1 MQESEKNIFWFII
14 FQIAIIFVILF
25 FSILIDKTLLLRC
38 FCCWHSVHFGFLF
51 SFFFLF
57 FVLANK
63 DFLKTQQSHISKEF
77 HKQMAKC
84 FSLCTHSLT
93 HIFTHTHT
101 HISSSKCLKNRNQL
115 FETIEIK
122 IKRGSFL
129 LLPNCIYFFLSGG
142 WAWKRKK

>member
-51 SFFFLF
+51 SFFFYFLF
-57 FVLANK
+57 WPTRISLRHNNLIFPKSAISKWQSV
-63 DFLKTQQSHISKEF
+63 FLCARTLSHI
-77 HKQMAKC
+77 
-84 FSLCTHSLT
+84 FS
-93 HIFTHTHT
+93 HTHT

>member
-38 FCCWHSVHFGFLF
+38 FCCWRSVHFGFF
-51 SFFFLF
+51 VYFLF

-63 DFLKTQQSHISKEF
+63 DFLKTQQSQISKEC

-84 FSLCTHSLT
+84 FSLCTHAFT
-93 HIFTHTHT
+93 HILTHTHT

-115 FETIEIK
+115 FWNNRKENKNGVLFFFYPTVI
-122 IKRGSFL
+122 F
-129 LLPNCIYFFLSGG
+129 FFLSGG
-142 WAWKRKK
+142 WAWKREK